1 MVYLIVVSG
10 ILISVSIL
18 LIGIYIILTIEHAR
32 GIGQRFRYTQ
42 TLMRFLD
49 KTQKDGLNS
58 IDSFF
63 MSQMGLRNPPNQENR
78 KTGLIMM
85 SFSFLLFLFSVITQQ
100 SLLLTI
106 VCILGMVLGFINPYV
121 LARSHEKQFEENI
134 EKEVV
139 EMFEIFNFYLTSGT
153 TLEDALDLTSDNIGA
168 NLTPYMKRMVN
179 NLLLQ
184 SKESAIER
192 FANELNFNQNVS
204 IFSSALKQAIKGYSD
219 TLQDFVSMQTKLSVQ
234 LKNEEIERVI
244 MQMPTKFSMV
254 SAILIITMIVFLVVP
269 VFTNVFSGM
278 NVFVNF

>member
-42 TLMRFLD
+42 TLMRYLD
-49 KTQKDGLNS
+49 KTQKDSVNS

-63 MSQMGLRNPPNQENR
+63 MSQMGLRNPPNQKNR
-78 KTGLIMM
+78 KTGLTMM

-106 VCILGMVLGFINPYV
+106 VCILGMILGFINPYI
-121 LARSHEKQFEENI
+121 LARSQEKKFEENI

-139 EMFEIFNFYLTSGT
+139 EMFEIFNFYLTSGA

-192 FANELNFNQNVS
+192 FADELNFNQNVS